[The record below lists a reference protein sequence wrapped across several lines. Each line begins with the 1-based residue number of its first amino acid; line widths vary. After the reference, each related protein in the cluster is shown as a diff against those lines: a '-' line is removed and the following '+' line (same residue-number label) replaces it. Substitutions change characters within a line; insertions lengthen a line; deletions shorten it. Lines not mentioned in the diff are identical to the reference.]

1 MSLARLVVVA
11 LLLLAPAWAWNEEGH
26 RTVALVAERR
36 LSPEARRWVASILSH
51 HPHGVRDLAGASSWP
66 DEVRHNHREF
76 HRGSWHY
83 INLPLFLDG
92 PERPVKVKGKILWAM
107 NESTRTL
114 KKGDASAQEKAV
126 ALAWLV
132 HLVGDIHQPLH
143 TVNGYSA
150 QLPDGDRGG
159 GLLEVRLGQAL
170 TNLHVFWDSA
180 GGLFWTG
187 AKQHRV
193 DFIVDGLLQ
202 AYPHG
207 QAAAVRSP
215 REWAAESHQLAG
227 EVAYVGVTSN
237 AQLSQDYIARARDI
251 SQERMALAGYRLA
264 AYIERLRLAS
274 ATGAP

>member
-1 MSLARLVVVA
+1 MSVARLVVVV
-11 LLLLAPAWAWNEEGH
+11 LLVVAPAWAWNEEGH

-36 LSPEARRWVASILSH
+36 LSPEARRWVTSILSH
-51 HPHGVRDLAGASSWP
+51 HPHDVRDLAGASSWP
-66 DEVRHNHREF
+66 DEVRHSHREF
-76 HRGSWHY
+76 HHGSWHY
-83 INLPLFLDG
+83 INLPLFLDI
-92 PERPVKVKGKILWAM
+92 PERPVQVNGKILWAI
-107 NESTRTL
+107 NENTRIL
-114 KKGDASAQEKAV
+114 KSGDVSVQEKAI

-132 HLVGDIHQPLH
+132 HLLGDIHQPLH

-180 GGLFWTG
+180 GGLFWRG
-187 AKQHRV
+187 ANHHRL
-193 DFIVDGLLQ
+193 DFMVDGLMQ
-202 AYPHG
+202 AYPLR

-215 REWAAESHQLAG
+215 REWADESYQLAG
-227 EVAYVGVTSN
+227 QVAYVGVAAD
-237 AQLSQDYIARARDI
+237 AQLSQDYIAHARDI

-274 ATGAP
+274 D